1 MIFDIRQSGLRHVF
15 EGVRRVC
22 AEAPSAHVYVR
33 GWIVTV
39 LREYRPIDSYIGSYD
54 GRAGEEHVMS
64 DVAAELG
71 ATVRRRK

>member
-71 ATVRRRK
+71 ATVRKRK

>member
-1 MIFDIRQSGLRHVF
+1 M
-15 EGVRRVC
+15 
-22 AEAPSAHVYVR
+22 
-33 GWIVTV
+33 TV
-39 LREYRPIDSYIGSYD
+39 LHDFQSRDSYIGSYD